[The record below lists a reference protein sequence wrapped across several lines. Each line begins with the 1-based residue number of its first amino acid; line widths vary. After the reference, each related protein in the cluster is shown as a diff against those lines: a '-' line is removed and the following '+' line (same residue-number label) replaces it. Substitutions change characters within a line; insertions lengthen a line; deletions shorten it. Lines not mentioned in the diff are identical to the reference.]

1 MLGVKHRFARVPEAI
16 MNAPLKTTPLPLKD
30 PSLLKSQCYVN
41 GEWVGTPT
49 DAIVNPATGQTI
61 GQVPRFGAKEAA
73 EAVEH
78 ADRAFRLWS
87 KRTAKERSNL
97 MRRWFDLMVANADDL
112 AIIMTAEQGK
122 PLAEARGEVTYAA
135 SFVEFFAEEARRVY
149 GDIIP
154 SHRPDH
160 RILVQKQPIGVCAA
174 ITPWNFPAAMI
185 TRKCSPA
192 IAVGCTMVVKPA
204 PETPLTA
211 LALAELAH
219 RAGLPPGVI
228 NVITGDAPA
237 IGKTWCEHPTVR
249 FIGFTGSTPV
259 GKLLMAQAAST
270 VKRVGLELG
279 GNAPF
284 IVFDDADVDAAVEG
298 AMTSKYRNMG
308 QTCVCA
314 NRIYVQD
321 KVHDAFVAKFTA
333 KVRELKVGN
342 GLEPDVVQGPLI
354 KPAAVEKVE
363 AHVRD
368 ALEKG
373 AKLETGGRRH
383 ALGFT
388 FFEPTVLSGVTPDM
402 VVSRE
407 ETFGPLAP
415 IYRFST
421 EEEVIALANA
431 TQFGLAS
438 YFYGRDIGRIFRVA
452 EALEYGMVGINTG
465 LVGVDVAPFGG
476 VKESGLGREGSRYG
490 LDEFVEIKLMM
501 LGGIQ

>member
-1 MLGVKHRFARVPEAI
+1 

-41 GEWVGTPT
+41 GEWIGTPA
-49 DAIVNPATGQTI
+49 DPVINPATGQTI
-61 GQVPRFGAKEAA
+61 GHVPRLGAKEAA

-78 ADRAFRLWS
+78 ADKAFKLWS
-87 KRTAKERSNL
+87 KKTAKERSNIL
-97 MRRWFDLMVANADDL
+97 RKWFDLMIANTDDL
-112 AIIMTAEQGK
+112 GLIMTAEQGK
-122 PLAEARGEVTYAA
+122 PLAEAKGEVAYAA

-154 SHRPDH
+154 THRNDH
-160 RILVQKQPIGVCAA
+160 RVLVHKQAIGVCAA

-185 TRKCSPA
+185 TRKCAPA
-192 IAVGCTMVVKPA
+192 ISVGCTMVVKPA

-219 RAGLPPGVI
+219 RAGIPAGVI
-228 NVITGDAPA
+228 NIITGDAAP

-259 GKLLMAQAAST
+259 GKILMAQAATT

-284 IVFDDADVDAAVEG
+284 IVFDDADIDAAVEG
-298 AMTSKYRNMG
+298 AMISKYRNMG

-321 KVHDAFVAKFTA
+321 KVHDEFVAKFTA
-333 KVRELKVGN
+333 KVKELKVGN
-342 GLEPDVVQGPLI
+342 GVDAGVMQGPLI
-354 KPAAVEKVE
+354 KPAAVQKVE
-363 AHVRD
+363 EHVKD
-368 ALEKG
+368 AVAKG
-373 AKLETGGRRH
+373 GKIETGGKRSE
-383 ALGFT
+383 LGFT
-388 FFEPTVLSGVTPDM
+388 FFEPTVISGVTSEM
-402 VVSRE
+402 QVTRE
-407 ETFGPLAP
+407 ETFGPVAP
-415 IYRFST
+415 IYRFKT
-421 EEEVIALANA
+421 EDEAVALANA

-438 YFYGRDIGRIFRVA
+438 YFYGRDVGRIFRVA

-465 LVGVDVAPFGG
+465 LVGVDIAPFGG
-476 VKESGLGREGSRYG
+476 VKESGIGREGSHYG
-490 LDEFVEIKLMM
+490 LDEFIEIKLMM

>member
-1 MLGVKHRFARVPEAI
+1 

-30 PSLLKSQCYVN
+30 PTLLKSQCYVN
-41 GEWVGTPT
+41 GEWVGTPV
-49 DAIVNPATGQTI
+49 DPVVNPATGQTI
-61 GQVPRFGAKEAA
+61 GHVPRFGATEAA

-78 ADRAFRLWS
+78 AGKALKLWS
-87 KRTAKERSNL
+87 KKTAKERSNL
-97 MRRWFDLMVANADDL
+97 LRKWFDLMIANTDDL
-112 AIIMTAEQGK
+112 GMIMTAEQGK
-122 PLAEARGEVTYAA
+122 PLAEAKGEVAYAA

-154 SHRPDH
+154 QHRPDH

-219 RAGLPPGVI
+219 RAGIPAGVI
-228 NVITGDAPA
+228 NIITGDAAP
-237 IGKTWCEHPTVR
+237 IGKVWCEHPTVR

-284 IVFDDADVDAAVEG
+284 IVFDDADSDAAVEG
-298 AMTSKYRNMG
+298 ARVTKYRNMG

-314 NRIYVQD
+314 NRIFVQD
-321 KVHDAFVAKFTA
+321 KVHDEFVAKFTA
-333 KVRELKVGN
+333 RVKALKVGN
-342 GLEPDVVQGPLI
+342 GLEAGIDQGPLI
-354 KPAAVEKVE
+354 KPAAVDKVE
-363 AHVRD
+363 AHVKD
-368 ALEKG
+368 AIAKG
-373 AKLETGGRRH
+373 GKVETGGKRSD
-383 ALGFT
+383 LGQT
-388 FFEPTVLSGVTPDM
+388 FFEPTVISGVTPDM
-402 VVSRE
+402 LVTRE

-415 IYRFST
+415 IYRFRT
-421 EEEVIALANA
+421 EEEAIELANA
-431 TQFGLAS
+431 TPFGLAS
-438 YFYGRDIGRIFRVA
+438 YFYGRDIGRVFRVA

-465 LVGVDVAPFGG
+465 IMSNEVAPFGG
-476 VKESGLGREGSRYG
+476 VKQSGIGREGSRYG
-490 LDEFVEIKLMM
+490 IEEYLEMKYLCF
-501 LGGIQ
+501 GGIA